1 MNLFIGTFQNIEHV
15 FVVGVSGGV
24 PHFTDYYKHV
34 KLGDIV
40 MSQRNDKGYVYY
52 HCDKILKDK
61 EDNIVYK
68 LRTFAPREFVL
79 QNLVEKLHDRNRR
92 KPDKAPWEKYIYE
105 GLDLLRNQEADFNR
119 PPTES
124 KRLYMKFGEDNLIV
138 VQLPLKPDDGE
149 TIKEGVPNVH
159 YGQIG
164 SGRQVTKFDSTRLDF
179 AHKYNISCFD
189 AEFDQVLESIVGNR
203 KDSFLFIRGI
213 ADYKDGTSN
222 KEWQP
227 YASLV
232 AAAMM
237 KTIIKLIS
245 NPYLSE
251 DED

>member
-24 PHFTDYYKHV
+24 PHYTDYYKHV

-52 HCDKILKDK
+52 HCDKILKDN
-61 EDNIVYK
+61 EDNNVYK

-164 SGRQVTKFDSTRLDF
+164 SGQQVAKVDSTRLDF

>member
-52 HCDKILKDK
+52 HCDKILKDN
-61 EDNIVYK
+61 EDNNVYK

-138 VQLPLKPDDGE
+138 VNFLWNQMTVRPSRREFRMSIMVKLVPVNKSPRSIPPDLILLIN
-149 TIKEGVPNVH
+149 TTSAVLMQNL
-159 YGQIG
+159 
-164 SGRQVTKFDSTRLDF
+164 TKS
-179 AHKYNISCFD
+179 
-189 AEFDQVLESIVGNR
+189 
-203 KDSFLFIRGI
+203 
-213 ADYKDGTSN
+213 
-222 KEWQP
+222 
-227 YASLV
+227 
-232 AAAMM
+232 
-237 KTIIKLIS
+237 
-245 NPYLSE
+245 
-251 DED
+251 